1 MSDKVILYL
10 KRAALVVCV
19 AVLIFAGY
27 DQGKRTGYDEGY
39 SAGYAEMQSK
49 LQGIRQESYQYGYDA
64 GVSAATPG
72 PTFSDSET
80 GEVIA
85 GAATSP
91 EQSVTVYVTDSGT
104 KYHRWGCQ
112 YLWGSSNSISLED
125 AEARGYTPCSKCW

>member
-27 DQGKRTGYDEGY
+27 DQGKRTGYDDGY
-39 SAGYAEMQSK
+39 NAGYAEMQSK

-64 GVSAATPG
+64 GVAAATPG
-72 PTFSDSET
+72 PTFTDSET

-85 GAATSP
+85 GAATSQ

-112 YLWGSSNSISLED
+112 YLWGSGNSISLED